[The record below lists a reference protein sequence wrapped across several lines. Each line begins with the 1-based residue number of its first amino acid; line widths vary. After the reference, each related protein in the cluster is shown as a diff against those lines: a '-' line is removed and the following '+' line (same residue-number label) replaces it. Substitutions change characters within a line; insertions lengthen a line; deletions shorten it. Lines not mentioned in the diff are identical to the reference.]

1 MKNFCLPLQ
10 SYDSGWGRGGVAMPL
25 CFIHFSGGVG
35 FVFGFFGV
43 SFLFC
48 FIRPSG
54 TKSRTMTI
62 FDRFFGKAN
71 ITGLIFLK
79 SIKVF
84 YEYLKKVLIEFRR
97 CSLKKVEHL
106 HLGMSKFETNT
117 IPIGRSC
124 CLSLSHFGRPGSLL
138 LV

>member
-1 MKNFCLPLQ
+1 MVVRLWF
-10 SYDSGWGRGGVAMPL
+10 V
-25 CFIHFSGGVG
+25 HFSGGVS
-35 FVFGFFGV
+35 FVFGFLGF
-43 SFLFC
+43 SFLLC
-48 FIRPSG
+48 FIGLIG
-54 TKSRTMTI
+54 TESRTMTI
-62 FDRFFGKAN
+62 FGGFFGKAN
-71 ITGLIFLK
+71 ITSLISLK

-84 YEYLKKVLIEFRR
+84 SEYLKKVLIEFRR

>member
-1 MKNFCLPLQ
+1 MVM
-10 SYDSGWGRGGVAMPL
+10 RL
-25 CFIHFSGGVG
+25 CFIHFSRGAG
-35 FVFGFFGV
+35 FVFGFLGF
-43 SFLFC
+43 SLLLC
-48 FIRPSG
+48 FIGPG
-54 TKSRTMTI
+54 GAESRTMTI
-62 FDRFFGKAN
+62 FGGFLGKAN
-71 ITGLIFLK
+71 ITGLISLK